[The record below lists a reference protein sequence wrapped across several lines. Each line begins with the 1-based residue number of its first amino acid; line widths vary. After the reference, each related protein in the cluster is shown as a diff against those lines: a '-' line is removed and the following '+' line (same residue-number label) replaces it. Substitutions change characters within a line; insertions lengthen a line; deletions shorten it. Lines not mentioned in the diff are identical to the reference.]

1 MWTLTYGENY
11 KLLHRKLTEFL
22 KGYYKLR
29 IKGTKTLELP
39 EKTFLDFQPPIYRK
53 KAEDAN

>member
-1 MWTLTYGENY
+1 MWTSTYGENY
-11 KLLHRKLTEFL
+11 KLLHRKLTEIL

-29 IKGTKTLELP
+29 IKGTKTLELT
-39 EKTFLDFQPPIYRK
+39 EKAFLDFQLPMYRK